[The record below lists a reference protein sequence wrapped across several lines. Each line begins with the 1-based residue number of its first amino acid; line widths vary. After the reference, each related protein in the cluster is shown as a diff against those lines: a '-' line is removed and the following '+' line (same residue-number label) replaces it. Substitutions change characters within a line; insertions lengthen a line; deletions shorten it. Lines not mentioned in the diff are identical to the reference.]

1 MDHITERVMTLLVDK
16 FSMDATI
23 TPTTP
28 FADLGL
34 DSLVLLELSVILE
47 REYGARVSEDDLAEA
62 GTAAGV
68 AALITAHSAAV

>member
-23 TPTTP
+23 TPTTA

-47 REYGARVSEDDLAEA
+47 REYGTRLSEDDMAEA

-68 AALITAHSAAV
+68 AALVAAHSAAV